1 MLGAGEELHGAHH
14 GDVVPRPELVPRVAA
29 QSCSR
34 VAASPQ
40 VRSFREEAILGA
52 ASFILIGH
60 HVEIILARFTLHCIS
75 IIHLVL
81 LKNTSEFS
89 SKTFLSKVSSADGM
103 VGKE

>member
-40 VRSFREEAILGA
+40 VGSFREEAILGA

-60 HVEIILARFTLHCIS
+60 HVEIILCIALYFNNS
-75 IIHLVL
+75 
-81 LKNTSEFS
+81 FS
-89 SKTFLSKVSSADGM
+89 PFKKYLRIFLEDISFKSVQC
-103 VGKE
+103 